1 MRDFRCKNVAGQ
13 ISNSRYFVIW
23 KKLTSKTLKKI
34 ESNVTYLV
42 GKNFLKIHQNLL
54 QNNLNRFP
62 EWQICKNGSLNI
74 IDN

>member
-1 MRDFRCKNVAGQ
+1 MRDYRYKNVAGQ
-13 ISNSRYFVIW
+13 ISNSKYFVIW

-34 ESNVTYLV
+34 ECNVTYLV
-42 GKNFLKIHQNLL
+42 GKNFLKIHQNLF
-54 QNNLNRFP
+54 QKILNRFP